1 MGTEPLEE
9 EIPIEYED
17 LPDLVKLTFVVYE
30 ALRDEW
36 DYMGGNY
43 IGKNLSN
50 LFNIFEL
57 YEVSKEEYLLVYKL
71 ISIIDSERRSILRAK
86 NKV

>member
-1 MGTEPLEE
+1 
-9 EIPIEYED
+9 
-17 LPDLVKLTFVVYE
+17 
-30 ALRDEW
+30 
-36 DYMGGNY
+36 MGGNY

-50 LFNIFEL
+50 IFNIFEL
-57 YEVSKEEYLLVYKL
+57 YEVSKEEHLLVYKL